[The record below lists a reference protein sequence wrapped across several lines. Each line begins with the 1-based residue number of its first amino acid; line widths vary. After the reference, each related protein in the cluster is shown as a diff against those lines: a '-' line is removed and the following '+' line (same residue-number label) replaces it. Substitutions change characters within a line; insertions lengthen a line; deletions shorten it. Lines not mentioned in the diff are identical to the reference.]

1 MKLIGRTLAILAA
14 ALVIAGVLFA
24 IGSTGSAAT
33 GTAAA
38 GAMGRGHEMQG
49 GFNLAGIVQILPT
62 LAVVGIITAIVA
74 PIKQRLENKRR
85 SNKLS
90 SRRTA
95 PTAAT
100 PSV

>member
-14 ALVIAGVLFA
+14 ALVIVGVLFA
-24 IGSTGSAAT
+24 IGSIGASAT
-33 GTAAA
+33 GTAAD
-38 GAMGRGHEMQG
+38 GAIGMGHEMQG
-49 GFNLAGIVQILPT
+49 GFNLAGIVQILPM

-74 PIKQRLENKRR
+74 PIKQRLESKRQ

-90 SRRTA
+90 SRRPA
-95 PTAAT
+95 PTIAT